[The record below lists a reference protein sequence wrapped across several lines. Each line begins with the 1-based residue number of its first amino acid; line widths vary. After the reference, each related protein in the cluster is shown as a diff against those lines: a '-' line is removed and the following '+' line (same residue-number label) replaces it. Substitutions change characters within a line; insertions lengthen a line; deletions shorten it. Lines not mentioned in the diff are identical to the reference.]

1 MDLVKKAIKDMVQ
14 EELKADLE
22 QKINI
27 RLLHMAE
34 PDSVEAVVDI
44 ALYGLFAMIAAHNKT
59 GREQA
64 VLQVMA
70 GHLRKIL
77 EVLPKTESLV
87 ETEKNYR
94 KLEDVIFKTYL
105 PKQ

>member
-1 MDLVKKAIKDMVQ
+1 MKEK

-27 RLLHMAE
+27 RLLHMSE
-34 PDSVEAVVDI
+34 PDSVEAVIDI
-44 ALYGLFAMIAAHNKT
+44 ALYGLFAMTAEHNKQ
-59 GREQA
+59 GREQV

-70 GHLRKIL
+70 GHLRKVL
-77 EVLPKTESLV
+77 EVLPKTESLA
-87 ETEKNYR
+87 ETARNYR
-94 KLEDVIFKTYL
+94 RLEDVIFKTYL

>member
-1 MDLVKKAIKDMVQ
+1 MTAQ

-44 ALYGLFAMIAAHNKT
+44 ALYGLFAMMAAHNKT
-59 GREQA
+59 GREQV

-70 GHLRKIL
+70 GHLRKVLKI
-77 EVLPKTESLV
+77 LPKTESLV

>member
-1 MDLVKKAIKDMVQ
+1 MTAQ

-44 ALYGLFAMIAAHNKT
+44 ALYGLFAMTAAHNKT
-59 GREQA
+59 AREQA
-64 VLQVMA
+64 VLQVVA

-94 KLEDVIFKTYL
+94 KLEGVIFKTYL
-105 PKQ
+105 PQR

>member
-1 MDLVKKAIKDMVQ
+1 MTAQ

-34 PDSVEAVVDI
+34 PDSVEAIVDI
-44 ALYGLFAMIAAHNKT
+44 ALYGLFAMTAAHNKT

-64 VLQVMA
+64 VLQVVA

-87 ETEKNYR
+87 ETEK
-94 KLEDVIFKTYL
+94 KLQEARGRYF
-105 PKQ
+105 

>member
-1 MDLVKKAIKDMVQ
+1 MNKE

-27 RLLHMAE
+27 SLLHMAE
-34 PDSVEAVVDI
+34 PNSVEAVIDI
-44 ALYGLFAMIAAHNKT
+44 ALYGLFAMTAQHNKQ
-59 GREQA
+59 GREQV

-70 GHLRKIL
+70 GHLRKVL
-77 EVLPKTESLV
+77 EVLPKTESLA
-87 ETEKNYR
+87 ETERNYR
-94 KLEDVIFKTYL
+94 KLEDVIFRTYL

>member
-1 MDLVKKAIKDMVQ
+1 MTEQ

-27 RLLHMAE
+27 RLMHMAE

-44 ALYGLFAMIAAHNKT
+44 ALYGLFAMTAAHNKPES
-59 GREQA
+59 REQV
-64 VLQVMA
+64 VLQIMA
-70 GHLRKIL
+70 GDLGEVLKIL
-77 EVLPKTESLV
+77 PQTESLV

>member
-1 MDLVKKAIKDMVQ
+1 MTEKED
-14 EELKADLE
+14 LKADLE

-27 RLLHMAE
+27 RLLHMSE

-44 ALYGLFAMIAAHNKT
+44 ALYGLFAMTAEHNKQ
-59 GREQA
+59 GREQV

-70 GHLRKIL
+70 GHLRKVL
-77 EVLPKTESLV
+77 EVLPKTESLA
-87 ETEKNYR
+87 ETARNYR
-94 KLEDVIFKTYL
+94 RLEGVIFKTYL

>member
-1 MDLVKKAIKDMVQ
+1 MKEQ

-27 RLLHMAE
+27 RLLHVAE
-34 PDSVEAVVDI
+34 PDSIEAVVDI
-44 ALYGLFAMIAAHNKT
+44 ALYGLFAMTAEHNKQ
-59 GREQA
+59 GREQV

-70 GHLRKIL
+70 GHLRKVL
-77 EVLPKTESLV
+77 GVLPKTESLA
-87 ETEKNYR
+87 ETARNYR
-94 KLEDVIFKTYL
+94 RLESIIFKTYL

>member
-1 MDLVKKAIKDMVQ
+1 MTAQ

-44 ALYGLFAMIAAHNKT
+44 ALYGLFAMMAAHNKPESR
-59 GREQA
+59 GQV
-64 VLQVMA
+64 VLQIMA
-70 GHLRKIL
+70 GHLRKVLKIL
-77 EVLPKTESLV
+77 PQTESLV